1 MKLKSTWGAK
11 LKQWDKID
19 INVRV
24 GAITVFPL
32 NADWSD
38 KLFSLS
44 VANFKLTNK

>member
-19 INVRV
+19 IKVRV
-24 GAITVFPL
+24 GAITVLHL

-38 KLFSLS
+38 KLLSLS
-44 VANFKLTNK
+44 VMNFKLTNK